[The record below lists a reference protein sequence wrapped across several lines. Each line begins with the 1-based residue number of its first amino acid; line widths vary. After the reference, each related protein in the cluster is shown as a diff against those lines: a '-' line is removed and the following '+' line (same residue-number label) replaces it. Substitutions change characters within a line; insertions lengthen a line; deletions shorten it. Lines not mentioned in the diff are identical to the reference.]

1 VKKQQEVVEC
11 QLKQKEE
18 QAHLQDLEEKLKRT
32 HIVHTS
38 QGLEPCK
45 LLEML

>member
-11 QLKQKEE
+11 QLKQEE
-18 QAHLQDLEEKLKRT
+18 QAHLQDLEEKLIRT

-45 LLEML
+45 LLKML